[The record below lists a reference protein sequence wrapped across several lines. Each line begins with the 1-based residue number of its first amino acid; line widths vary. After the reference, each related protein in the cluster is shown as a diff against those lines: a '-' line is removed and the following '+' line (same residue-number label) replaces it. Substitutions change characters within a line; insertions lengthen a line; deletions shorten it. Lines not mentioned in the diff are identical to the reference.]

1 MCPSD
6 ESGALDRP
14 PSSVAPPQRG
24 GMHLA
29 GRGVLLCRGV
39 HPRRGRLRLDWA
51 AEGAGLCSLLRRPTP
66 TRTEQ
71 MGVTWGGDES
81 GKGRCLVQSRWDS
94 GKDKEALAGGTK
106 GVLKTLPGPTCLF
119 QRASLSFLSHGARPA
134 GRVLD
139 GARVPGV
146 GVSLWKELTGT
157 GRDTAVCGQC

>member
-39 HPRRGRLRLDWA
+39 HPRRGRPRLDWA

-71 MGVTWGGDES
+71 MGVTWGG
-81 GKGRCLVQSRWDS
+81 GRI
-94 GKDKEALAGGTK
+94 GEGE
-106 GVLKTLPGPTCLF
+106 
-119 QRASLSFLSHGARPA
+119 
-134 GRVLD
+134 
-139 GARVPGV
+139 VPGAEPV
-146 GVSLWKELTGT
+146 GLREGQGSP
-157 GRDTAVCGQC
+157 GRGD